1 MMNLFEN
8 LCNMQE
14 SAESDDSKIL
24 TIKVSGLAP
33 MSEFDNEEDAKD
45 WANWIEDDYNLEVL
59 EQGDNSPEDGYV
71 IIKGDEYDLNN
82 FIREVIDSDSDINST
97 FVKILENLKEAEESE
112 NDDYVEYVFKKLY
125 SQDQNN
131 MDEEELKYYYD
142 GVANGEN
149 DDFIDNVINDLVN
162 DYNYDYDFLDEYR
175 EEIIDKCI
183 ELAQENG
190 FGE

>member
-45 WANWIEDDYNLEVL
+45 WANWIKDDYNLEVL

-142 GVANGEN
+142 GVANGKN